1 MSSREMA
8 ATVAVALI
16 GLVVIGAGAVI
27 WLGIGVAVT
36 AWLIGLLVEIGP
48 LVHLLLLAAAGLLV
62 LQVRRDRGAAE
73 S

>member
-1 MSSREMA
+1 M
-8 ATVAVALI
+8 
-16 GLVVIGAGAVI
+16 I

-48 LVHLLLLAAAGLLV
+48 LVHLLLLAAASLLV
-62 LQVRRDRGAAE
+62 VQVRRDRGAAE

>member
-1 MSSREMA
+1 M
-8 ATVAVALI
+8 
-16 GLVVIGAGAVI
+16 I

-48 LVHLLLLAAAGLLV
+48 VVHLLLLAAAGLLV
-62 LQVRRDRGAAE
+62 VQVRRDRGVPE